1 MFARLAETITGKIL
15 NKIKYL
21 HHHNLKSH
29 ILCEAVIKRT
39 VYLPV
44 TGT

>member
-15 NKIKYL
+15 NKINYL
-21 HHHNLKSH
+21 HHNLKSH

-39 VYLPV
+39 IYLPV